1 MRSLHTQKFNEAQ
14 LPALVEL
21 SQQSL
26 DRIPATACPLCDDWE
41 KKLREANPH
50 TPKNEVLVVTPA
62 QFRRHVGA
70 HMEQLAL
77 FAIPRGYKEDEDAG
91 SSGAAPGVGT
101 DDSSGKKSQADSRPD
116 YEGRGNPPLHVA
128 AFEGLEAKVLQL
140 LEDGADINARGTTW
154 GSAFAAAAAGGRG
167 NIVELLLEK
176 GVDVNAATFSDGG
189 TALQAAAEGGHLE
202 VVERLLEKGA
212 DVDAAAA
219 DVSGRTVL
227 QAAAGGGHLEVVEWL
242 LEKGADINA
251 AAADDYGR
259 TALQAAA
266 GGGHLEVVERLLEK
280 GADVN
285 AAAAAN
291 RGRTA
296 LQAAAEGGRLE
307 VVERL
312 RKAGARDVNSR

>member
-1 MRSLHTQKFNEAQ
+1 MRSLHAGKFNEAQ

-50 TPKNEVLVVTPA
+50 TPKNGALVVTPA

-91 SSGAAPGVGT
+91 SSGAAPGIGT
-101 DDSSGKKSQADSRPD
+101 DDSSDKKSQADSRPD
-116 YEGRGNPPLHVA
+116 YEDQKNPPLHVA

-176 GVDVNAATFSDGG
+176 GVDVNAAGYGDYGRTALQAAAGSGHLEVVERLLAAGADVNAAGDYG
-189 TALQAAAEGGHLE
+189 WTALQAAAEGGHLE
-202 VVERLLEKGA
+202 VVERLK
-212 DVDAAAA
+212 
-219 DVSGRTVL
+219 
-227 QAAAGGGHLEVVEWL
+227 
-242 LEKGADINA
+242 
-251 AAADDYGR
+251 
-259 TALQAAA
+259 
-266 GGGHLEVVERLLEK
+266 
-280 GADVN
+280 
-285 AAAAAN
+285 
-291 RGRTA
+291 
-296 LQAAAEGGRLE
+296 
-307 VVERL
+307 
-312 RKAGARDVNSR
+312 KAGARDIKSQ